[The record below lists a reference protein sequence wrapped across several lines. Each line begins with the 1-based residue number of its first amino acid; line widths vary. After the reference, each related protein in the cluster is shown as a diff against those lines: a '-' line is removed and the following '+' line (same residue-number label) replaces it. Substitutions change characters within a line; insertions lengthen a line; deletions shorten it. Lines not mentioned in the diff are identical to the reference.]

1 MIPRGTDSPD
11 FAVHLALVP
20 VSEVEIRDTWFFTG
34 MRGTGS
40 NTVVADRLYVPRHR
54 VLPLMPV
61 IVGETDHLVS
71 PGHRYRNS
79 LMGLFAIGL
88 LGAQLGGAD
97 RALSYVR
104 EHGPTRPVAASTY
117 RSQVESPT
125 FQLDLASAAT
135 LIHSAMLLAGHLAQ
149 TVDEHAAAGRNA
161 DVTTRAQARMDST
174 QVAQNCRD
182 AIGLL
187 LTAYGS
193 SAFSES
199 NPLQRIWRDVS
210 VGSRHA
216 GFGMGIPQQLYGRA
230 LVGMD
235 PRAISFLV

>member
-1 MIPRGTDSPD
+1 VVSPD
-11 FAVHLALVP
+11 
-20 VSEVEIRDTWFFTG
+20 
-34 MRGTGS
+34 
-40 NTVVADRLYVPRHR
+40 
-54 VLPLMPV
+54 
-61 IVGETDHLVS
+61 
-71 PGHRYRNS
+71 HRYRNS

-104 EHGPTRPVAASTY
+104 ERGPTRPVAASTY
-117 RSQVESPT
+117 RSQVESPS
-125 FQLDLASAAT
+125 FQLDLAAAAT
-135 LIHSAMLLAGHLAQ
+135 LIHTAGLLAGHLADS
-149 TVDEHAAAGRNA
+149 VDEHAAAGRNA
-161 DVTTRAQARMDST
+161 DVPTRAQARMDSA

-182 AIGLL
+182 AVGLL

-199 NPLQRIWRDVS
+199 NPLQRIWRDIS
-210 VGSRHA
+210 VASRHA
-216 GFGMGIPQQLYGRA
+216 AFGMGIPQQLHGRA